1 MKRLLIVDDEQHV
14 LRILKLALERAGYL
28 VDTCSNGADAL
39 EYLRRQTPDALI
51 TDIQMPR
58 MTGEELCRRIEQD
71 DPGRRY
77 PIFVITSRTE
87 VEHRQWSAR
96 IDNLHFIEKPV
107 SMRNLLNQLHQLFSE
122 EPKA

>member
-1 MKRLLIVDDEQHV
+1 MKKLLIVDDEPHV
-14 LRILKLALERAGYL
+14 LRIMKLALERDGYL
-28 VDTCSNGADAL
+28 VETCSNGSDAL
-39 EYLRRQTPDALI
+39 DWLSRQTPDALI

-58 MTGEELCRRIEQD
+58 MSGEELCRRIEQD
-71 DPGRRY
+71 HPQRRF

-107 SMRNLLNQLHQLFSE
+107 SMRNLLRELRLQFSE
-122 EPKA
+122 AAD

>member
-39 EYLRRQTPDALI
+39 EYLRQQKPDALI

-71 DPGRRY
+71 YPERRF

-107 SMRNLLNQLHQLFSE
+107 SMRNLLNQLHRLFSE
-122 EPKA
+122 EPTA